1 MSTGNNIATAT
12 ASTTTYNDTIQDTIT
27 SLTSNCTNST
37 NYDDYGII
45 TNTPTKYPIT
55 WIGTDTTIM
64 GTPVTTTSDW
74 SFVYNRLTN
83 YNNEK
88 EKENKMNNEFNFG
101 PYDASYVRLS
111 PYGIAIRNKNNKWVS
126 YDKET
131 QTLIDV
137 DIININIDSKKVFFK
152 IPKSVSSVDI
162 GDIVLHND
170 TPVFVEE
177 VKGNKFVVIN
187 PYEGTELT
195 IIAPTS
201 PYGYNY
207 LPVIISLTDF
217 FPVADNDN
225 PFGNLLPLMLAENGN
240 NASVLMALLATN
252 KDIDIDLMFLLA
264 CGSGNFNPYLLMAL
278 QKNNPP
284 KPKYANE
291 EARIIGEKI
300 ETGRKRAAQTKKS
313 KVD

>member
-1 MSTGNNIATAT
+1 MSTGNNI
-12 ASTTTYNDTIQDTIT
+12 TTTTIAYNDNIQNTIT
-27 SLTSNCTNST
+27 SLTSDCTTST
-37 NYDDYGII
+37 NYDDCGII
-45 TNTPTKYPIT
+45 TNTTTKYPFTWADTATTPIT
-55 WIGTDTTIM
+55 TNNG
-64 GTPVTTTSDW
+64 W
-74 SFVYNRLTN
+74 SFTYNELIN

-88 EKENKMNNEFNFG
+88 ENKDNMNNEFNFG
-101 PYDASYVRLS
+101 PYNASNVRLS
-111 PYGIAIRNKNNKWVS
+111 PYGIAIKNKNNKWVS

-137 DIININIDSKKVFFK
+137 DIININIDSKKIFFK

-162 GDIVLHND
+162 GDIVVHND
-170 TPVFVEE
+170 IPVFVEE

-217 FPVADNDN
+217 FPIADNNN
-225 PFGNLLPLMLAENGN
+225 PFGNLLPIILAENGN
-240 NASVLMALLATN
+240 SAGVLMALLAAN
-252 KDIDIDLMFLLA
+252 DDIDIDPMLLLA
-264 CGSGNFNPYLLMAL
+264 CSSGNFNPYLLMAL
-278 QKNNPP
+278 QKN

-291 EARIIGEKI
+291 EAKIIGEKI
-300 ETGRKRAAQTKKS
+300 EAGRKRAAQTKKS

>member
-1 MSTGNNIATAT
+1 MSTGKNITTAVGNNITTAVK
-12 ASTTTYNDTIQDTIT
+12 ATTTLNDTIQSITT
-27 SLTSNCTNST
+27 SLTSDYTTST
-37 NYDDYGII
+37 NYDDYRIV
-45 TNTPTKYPIT
+45 TNTPFT
-55 WIGTDTTIM
+55 WIDTDRIQT
-64 GTPVTTTSDW
+64 GTTTGNW
-74 SFVYNRLTN
+74 SFVYNN
-83 YNNEK
+83 NNNEK

-111 PYGIAIRNKNNKWVS
+111 PYGIAVRNKNNKWVS

-201 PYGYNY
+201 PYGYSY

-217 FPVADNDN
+217 FPIADNDN
-225 PFGNLLPLMLAENGN
+225 PFGNLLPVILAENGN
-240 NASVLMALLATN
+240 NASVLMALLVAN
-252 KDIDIDLMFLLA
+252 KDIDVDPMFLLA
-264 CGSGNFNPYLLMAL
+264 CGSGNVNPYLLMAL
-278 QKNNPP
+278 QKNNNL

-300 ETGRKRAAQTKKS
+300 EAGRKRAAQTKKS

>member
-1 MSTGNNIATAT
+1 MSNKTTAVGNNIATAVK
-12 ASTTTYNDTIQDTIT
+12 ATTTLNDTIQSITT
-27 SLTSNCTNST
+27 SLTSDYTTST
-37 NYDDYGII
+37 NYDDYRII
-45 TNTPTKYPIT
+45 TNTTTNYPFT
-55 WIGTDTTIM
+55 WADTGTTATA
-64 GTPVTTTSDW
+64 TSSNNW
-74 SFVYNRLTN
+74 NFVYSNN
-83 YNNEK
+83 NNNEK

-101 PYDASYVRLS
+101 PYDASNVRLS
-111 PYGIAIRNKNNKWVS
+111 PYGIAIKNKNNKWVS
-126 YDKET
+126 YDKDT

-170 TPVFVEE
+170 IPVFVEE

-201 PYGYNY
+201 PYGYSY

-217 FPVADNDN
+217 FPIADNDN
-225 PFGNLLPLMLAENGN
+225 PFGNLLPVILAENGN
-240 NASVLMALLATN
+240 SANVLMALLATN
-252 KDIDIDLMFLLA
+252 NNIDIDPMLLLA

-284 KPKYANE
+284 KPRYANE
-291 EARIIGEKI
+291 EARIIGEKL
-300 ETGRKRAAQTKKS
+300 EAGRKRVAQMKKS
-313 KVD
+313 KVE